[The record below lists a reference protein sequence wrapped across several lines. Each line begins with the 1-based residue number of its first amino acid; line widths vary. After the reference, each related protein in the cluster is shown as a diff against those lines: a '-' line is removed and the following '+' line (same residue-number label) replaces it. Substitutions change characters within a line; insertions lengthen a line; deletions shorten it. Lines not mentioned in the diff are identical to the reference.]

1 MTDKKI
7 TDLTNIVAADLV
19 DADEFVVVDI
29 SADET
34 MAITLGELKTA
45 VGDGAGDLLAA
56 NNLSD
61 LANAG
66 TARTNLGLGT
76 TDSPTFAG
84 LTTTAD
90 VSFGD
95 NDKLKFGDG
104 SDLQIYHNGSNSY
117 IEDAGTGSLIVRASA
132 ATIFQGKTAGETQL
146 SLVENGAVSA
156 YYDNAVKLATTST
169 GVDVTGTVTAEG
181 LSVQTADL
189 GTTAGDSVQALNL
202 RSDTSNGDQMLFTTE
217 RISTGTDW
225 TTAAHKIQRK
235 VDGTFMGYMQ
245 YGSISSDL
253 ITFGENATEYMR
265 IDGSGNVGIG
275 TTSPATALDVAGT
288 VTATGVS
295 LGDND
300 KATFGDGSDLQ
311 IFHTGSSSWIRD
323 LGTGGLVID
332 TDGTAIDIKG
342 SSPTEY
348 MARFLKDGAV
358 TLYHNNSAK
367 LATTATGV
375 DVTGTVSATT
385 VDLGNW
391 TVTESSGVL
400 HFATGGV
407 NKMKLDATGNLTV
420 VGNVTAYGTI

>member
-7 TDLTNIVAADLV
+7 TNLTNIVAADLV

-34 MAITLGELKTA
+34 MALTLGELKTA
-45 VGDGAGDLLAA
+45 VGGGAGDLLAA

-76 TDSPTFAG
+76 AATTASTDYATAAQGTLADSAVQPNDSPTFAG

-104 SDLQIYHNGSNSY
+104 SDLEIFHS
-117 IEDAGTGSLIVRASA
+117 GTGSFIRDIGGGDLQIVASDDVFIRGY
-132 ATIFQGKTAGETQL
+132 ATNNYMARFAET
-146 SLVENGAVSA
+146 GAVTLYHNNSE
-156 YYDNAVKLATTST
+156 KLATSST
-169 GVDVTGTVTAEG
+169 GVEVTG
-181 LSVQTADL
+181 
-189 GTTAGDSVQALNL
+189 
-202 RSDTSNGDQMLFTTE
+202 
-217 RISTGTDW
+217 
-225 TTAAHKIQRK
+225 
-235 VDGTFMGYMQ
+235 
-245 YGSISSDL
+245 
-253 ITFGENATEYMR
+253 NATF
-265 IDGSGNVGIG
+265 
-275 TTSPATALDVAGT
+275 A
-288 VTATGVS
+288 
-295 LGDND
+295 DNG
-300 KATFGDGSDLQ
+300 KATFGDGADLQ

-323 LGTGGLVID
+323 LGTGGLTIDTNGTVID
-332 TDGTAIDIKG
+332 LKG

-348 MARFLKDGAV
+348 MARFIKDGAV
-358 TLYHNNSAK
+358 SLYHNGSPK

-375 DVTGTVSATT
+375 DVTGTVTATT

-400 HFATGGV
+400 YFATGGV
-407 NKMKLDATGNLTV
+407 NKMKLESSGDLTV
-420 VGNVTAYGTI
+420 VGNITAYGTI

>member
-7 TDLTNIVAADLV
+7 TNLTNIVAADLV

-34 MAITLGELKTA
+34 MALTLGELKTA
-45 VGDGAGDLLAA
+45 VGGGAGDLLAA

-95 NDKLKFGDG
+95 NVTVSGIQPKITITETDTSAQHRILSSSGALYIQAEDSDGTDDGDLHLTGMSNNDLRVLNIKAANTYINGNLDVTGDVAFADGGKATFGAGD
-104 SDLQIYHNGSNSY
+104 DLQIFHSGTSSFIRDVGGGDLQIFASDDVFIRGYDTSSYMARFAEAGAVTLYHNNV
-117 IEDAGTGSLIVRASA
+117 EKF
-132 ATIFQGKTAGETQL
+132 AT
-146 SLVENGAVSA
+146 S
-156 YYDNAVKLATTST
+156 ST
-169 GVDVTGTVTAEG
+169 GVEVTG
-181 LSVQTADL
+181 
-189 GTTAGDSVQALNL
+189 
-202 RSDTSNGDQMLFTTE
+202 
-217 RISTGTDW
+217 
-225 TTAAHKIQRK
+225 
-235 VDGTFMGYMQ
+235 
-245 YGSISSDL
+245 
-253 ITFGENATEYMR
+253 NATF
-265 IDGSGNVGIG
+265 
-275 TTSPATALDVAGT
+275 A
-288 VTATGVS
+288 
-295 LGDND
+295 DNG
-300 KATFGDGSDLQ
+300 KATFGDGADLQ

-323 LGTGGLVID
+323 LGTGGLTIDTNGTVID
-332 TDGTAIDIKG
+332 LKG

-348 MARFLKDGAV
+348 MARFIKDGAV
-358 TLYHNNSAK
+358 SLYHNGSPK

-375 DVTGTVSATT
+375 DVTGTVTATT

-400 HFATGGV
+400 YFATGGV
-407 NKMKLDATGNLTV
+407 NKMKLESSGDLTV
-420 VGNVTAYGTI
+420 VGNITAYGTI